1 MSIWWV
7 LVIILAVMSVPV
19 LCWCIKDE
27 FDNEFGAVVLMT
39 LIILIITFAVVG
51 IVQPIK
57 VKNEVLRQEKERQQI
72 VYQIENMTEES
83 DKVKLNEWIL
93 TYNDWVNDVNTSKE
107 MYGWVSRYHFV
118 DMSEHEII
126 DLV

>member
-7 LVIILAVMSVPV
+7 LVIALVVICVPV
-19 LCWCIKDE
+19 LCLYIKDKFE
-27 FDNEFGAVVLMT
+27 GEIFLVT
-39 LIILIITFAVVG
+39 LILLIITFAVVG
-51 IVQPIK
+51 IVQPIT
-57 VKNEVLRQEKERQQI
+57 VKKEVLRQEKERQQI
-72 VYQIENMTEES
+72 IYQIENMTEES
-83 DKVKLNEWIL
+83 DRVKLNEWIL

-107 MYGWVSRYHFV
+107 MYGWVSRYHSV

>member
-7 LVIILAVMSVPV
+7 LVIALVVIGVPV
-19 LCWCIKDE
+19 LCWCIKDK
-27 FDNEFGAVVLMT
+27 FDNLFGVAGLT
-39 LIILIITFAVVG
+39 ALICLIITFAVMG
-51 IVQPIK
+51 IVQPIM
-57 VKNEVLRQEKERQQI
+57 VKKEVLRQEKERQQI
-72 VYQIENMTEES
+72 IYQVENMTEES
-83 DKVKLNEWIL
+83 DRVKLNEWIL

-107 MYGWVSRYHFV
+107 MYGWASRYHSV